1 MIIEKSYVAF
11 FIITVLLGGGAA
23 FLSGQALARAWKPL
37 TRLLVYM
44 LLLGVAVRFLH
55 WGVFLDATYQSW
67 RAMQGT
73 LTSLHYYVVDT
84 LVLMCFAT
92 FAYRLER
99 VRQMTTQYR
108 WIYERTGLL
117 TWQKRSNSP

>member
-1 MIIEKSYVAF
+1 MIIEKSYIAF

-23 FLSGQALARAWKPL
+23 FLSGQALARAWKSL

-44 LLLGVAVRFLH
+44 LLLGAAVRFLH

-67 RAMQGT
+67 RGMQGT

-117 TWQKRSNSP
+117 TWRKR